1 VAAILSGDKTATSG
15 LLIEYELDPDEKL
28 PEIGGRSLVVDSA
41 DKPVCIIETT
51 EVRVLPLRDVDEA
64 FARDEG
70 EGFESVAEWRAAHE
84 QFWRSDE
91 MRAVLDRR
99 DFTVEDETM
108 VVAERFRV
116 IERLAD

>member
-1 VAAILSGDKTATSG
+1 
-15 LLIEYELDPDEKL
+15 
-28 PEIGGRSLVVDSA
+28 
-41 DKPVCIIETT
+41 
-51 EVRVLPLRDVDEA
+51 
-64 FARDEG
+64 
-70 EGFESVAEWRAAHE
+70 
-84 QFWRSDE
+84 